1 MEQPSPKAT
10 SGAHSSQQR
19 TAGAALLSLRT
30 ADAEGTAH
38 SCLKAVCSLQGSG
51 LLGEVGWIWGCWGE
65 GCVLLGLCCLLS
77 PSGILSA
84 VVWSGANV
92 SVERRIRLRINPANE
107 TSGLVCVPSSS
118 GQGDGV

>member
-1 MEQPSPKAT
+1 MDM
-10 SGAHSSQQR
+10 G
-19 TAGAALLSLRT
+19 
-30 ADAEGTAH
+30 
-38 SCLKAVCSLQGSG
+38 V
-51 LLGEVGWIWGCWGE
+51 LGG
-65 GCVLLGLCCLLS
+65 GLCAARPLLLAQ
-77 PSGILSA
+77 PQRRAQSA

>member
-1 MEQPSPKAT
+1 MDMGVLGGGLCAARPLLLAQP
-10 SGAHSSQQR
+10 QR
-19 TAGAALLSLRT
+19 R
-30 ADAEGTAH
+30 E
-38 SCLKAVCSLQGSG
+38 QGSG
-51 LLGEVGWIWGCWGE
+51 
-65 GCVLLGLCCLLS
+65 
-77 PSGILSA
+77 LSA

>member
-1 MEQPSPKAT
+1 MDMGVLGGRAVCCLAS
-10 SGAHSSQQR
+10 
-19 TAGAALLSLRT
+19 AACS
-30 ADAEGTAH
+30 APAEGA
-38 SCLKAVCSLQGSG
+38 G
-51 LLGEVGWIWGCWGE
+51 
-65 GCVLLGLCCLLS
+65 
-77 PSGILSA
+77 LSA

>member
-10 SGAHSSQQR
+10 SEAHSSQQR

-51 LLGEVGWIWGCWGE
+51 LLGEVGWIWGCWG
-65 GCVLLGLCCLLS
+65 GGLCAACS
-77 PSGILSA
+77 APAEFSVLSA